1 MKALALISGGLDSRL
16 AAKLVKMQG
25 IDVIP
30 LTFRIPF
37 SPKVKKGSPAP
48 DDKDTLIRR
57 DLGCELTNISLGEDF
72 LEVVKKPR
80 HGYGANLNPCID
92 CKILMLRKAAELMQ
106 ETAAKFIITGE
117 VLGQR
122 PMSQHKHALATIEKE
137 AGLEGLVL
145 RPLSAKLLTETIP
158 EKEGWVNRE
167 KLMGFCTRS
176 RQAQIELAKE
186 LGIEDY
192 PNPAGG
198 CLLTD
203 PEFGKKLKDLINFGE
218 LDLDNIELL
227 KSGRYFRV
235 SAHAKLIVGRNEAEN
250 NRLAS
255 LAKEGDYLFYP
266 GQDLAGPTS
275 LGRGSFDQEL
285 IKLCCAITSSYCDLN
300 GIPEAEIFYKILPED
315 EDKFLKVAP
324 IDRQKLREFRR

>member
-1 MKALALISGGLDSRL
+1 MKAVALISGGLDSRL

-25 IDVIP
+25 IDVVP
-30 LTFRIPF
+30 VNFTIPF
-37 SPKVKKGSPAP
+37 SHKIKEDSPGP
-48 DDKDTLIRR
+48 YDKDALIRS
-57 DLGCELTNISLGEDF
+57 DLGCDLTKISLTEEFIG
-72 LEVVKKPR
+72 VVKNPR

-92 CKILMLRKAAELMQ
+92 CRILMLRKAAELMQ
-106 ETAAKFIITGE
+106 GSAAKFVITGD

-122 PMSQHKHALATIEKE
+122 PMSQHKNALAAIEKE

-158 EKEGWVNRE
+158 EREGWVDRD
-167 KLMGFCTRS
+167 KLMGFCARG

-186 LGIEDY
+186 LGIENY

-203 PEFGKKLKDLINFGE
+203 PIFAKKLKDLMNFGE
-218 LDLDNIELL
+218 LDIDNIELL

-235 SAHAKLIVGRNEAEN
+235 SVHAKLIVGRNDAEN
-250 NRLAS
+250 NRLAR
-255 LAKEGDYLFYP
+255 LAQEGDYLFYP
-266 GQDLAGPTS
+266 GRDLAGPTS
-275 LGRGSFDQEL
+275 LGRGSFDEGL

-300 GIPEAEIFYKILPED
+300 GAPEAKIFYKMFPED
-315 EDKFLKVAP
+315 EDKFQEAPP